1 MHLPEDSPFVFER
14 HGRSVALMGAGST
27 LTYEDL
33 SRSVDTAARDL
44 GGDDLVAVVAAGDLE
59 SLLAYLTCQRA
70 GRPVLLVDDRLP
82 EDRKAELYRRYLV
95 SVVFDGRW
103 RRLAASGPETHAD
116 LALLLSTSG
125 STGEPKLV
133 RLSREA
139 VSANASSI
147 ARYLSLGIHDVAITS
162 LPFHYSYGLS
172 VLHSHLLV
180 GGSVV
185 ITDLA
190 VTQREFWD
198 LMKTGGVS
206 NLAGVPVMYDWM
218 RRLRIEQMELPA
230 LRMLTQAG
238 GRLAPE
244 SVLWWAETGR
254 KKGWEFFVMYGQT
267 EATARMAYLPPR
279 QAIEHADSI
288 GVPIPGGSFNL
299 VGDDGES
306 IDESDREGELVYS
319 GPNVMM
325 GYAMGAADLSRGDDM
340 RGVLRTGDIAIR
352 NPEGLYRIVGRR
364 SRFLK
369 VFGKRVALDHVEKL
383 LADRGFTAVVTGRDD
398 CLIVVAGDTKAADA
412 AATAVTELVGV
423 HRSVVNPLP
432 MAETPRTSPGK
443 LNYAEIIA
451 VFDRRR
457 QDAHSAGRNR

>member
-1 MHLPEDSPFVFER
+1 
-14 HGRSVALMGAGST
+14 
-27 LTYEDL
+27 
-33 SRSVDTAARDL
+33 
-44 GGDDLVAVVAAGDLE
+44 
-59 SLLAYLTCQRA
+59 
-70 GRPVLLVDDRLP
+70 
-82 EDRKAELYRRYLV
+82 
-95 SVVFDGRW
+95 
-103 RRLAASGPETHAD
+103 
-116 LALLLSTSG
+116 
-125 STGEPKLV
+125 
-133 RLSREA
+133 
-139 VSANASSI
+139 
-147 ARYLSLGIHDVAITS
+147 
-162 LPFHYSYGLS
+162 
-172 VLHSHLLV
+172 
-180 GGSVV
+180 
-185 ITDLA
+185 
-190 VTQREFWD
+190 
-198 LMKTGGVS
+198 
-206 NLAGVPVMYDWM
+206 MYDWM

-244 SVLWWAETGR
+244 SVRWWAETGR

-325 GYAMGAADLSRGDDM
+325 GYAMGAADLARGDDM
-340 RGVLRTGDIAIR
+340 RGILRTGDIAIR

-369 VFGKRVALDHVEKL
+369 VFGKRVALDYVEKL

-412 AATAVTELVGV
+412 AATAVAELVGV

-432 MAETPRTSPGK
+432 MAETPRTSSGK